1 MRGCPTLEAWSRR
14 GTVGARVSPHRAMNR
29 FLRRGGGLVGFLLL
43 VYLGVCG
50 YMFLNQ
56 ASFLYFPER
65 SYDASPAALGMSFE
79 EVRLKAADGVS
90 IAGWWVPAERAL
102 GAMVIAHGNGGNM
115 SHRLDKV
122 RLFHEMGFAV
132 LIFDYRGYG
141 ASEGKPT
148 EVGTYADMAAAV
160 DHVLTVR
167 RVPASRLALYGE
179 SLGGAVAV
187 EEATRRTP
195 AALVLDSTFT
205 SVPAMASH
213 YYPWLPARL
222 LLRFRYDSLSKVPR
236 LKCPVLI
243 LHSPEDDI
251 VPYAMGRQLFGA
263 SPEPKRFADLVG
275 GHNTV
280 GLMFAPAAQKEM
292 AAFLASV
299 YADP

>member
-1 MRGCPTLEAWSRR
+1 
-14 GTVGARVSPHRAMNR
+14 MNR
-29 FLRRGGGLVGFLLL
+29 FLRRGGGLVGLLLL

-50 YMFLNQ
+50 YMFLDQ
-56 ASFLYFPER
+56 ASFIYFPER
-65 SYDASPAALGMSFE
+65 AYDATPMVVGMPFE
-79 EVRLKAADGVS
+79 DVRLKAADGVS
-90 IAGWWVPAERAL
+90 IAAWWVPAEKAR
-102 GAMVIAHGNGGNM
+102 GAVVMAHGNGGNM

-122 RLFHEMGFAV
+122 RLFHDMGNSV

-141 ASEGKPT
+141 ESEGKPT
-148 EVGTYADMAAAV
+148 EVGTYADMDAAV
-160 DHVLTVR
+160 YHVVTVR
-167 RVPASRLALYGE
+167 GVPASRIVLYGE

-187 EEATRRTP
+187 EEASRRTP

-222 LLRFRYDSLSKVPR
+222 LLRFRYDSLSKMPE

-243 LHSPEDDI
+243 LHSPEDDV
-251 VPYAMGRQLFGA
+251 VPYAMGRQLFAA

-275 GHNTV
+275 GHNTG
-280 GLMFAPAAQKEM
+280 GLMFAPSAQKEM

-299 YADP
+299 YDER